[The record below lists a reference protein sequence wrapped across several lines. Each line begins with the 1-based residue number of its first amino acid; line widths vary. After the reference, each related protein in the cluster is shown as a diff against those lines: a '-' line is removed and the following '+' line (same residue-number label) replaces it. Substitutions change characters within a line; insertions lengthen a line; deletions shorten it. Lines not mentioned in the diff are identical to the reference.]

1 MTNTGISFFPELQ
14 QYVQHTIP
22 LEADIPAS
30 RREILHKIVAYIRR
44 QQAEGQPVNLVFI
57 CTHNS
62 RRSHF
67 GQVWAAAAAH
77 WYGINDIHTYS
88 GGTEAT
94 ACNPRTVAALQRAG
108 FRVENRAPGSDNPH
122 YLISYAT
129 DAEPA
134 VCFSKVFDDAANPA
148 NQFAAIMTCSEAEQN
163 CPFIPG
169 AVLRVPLTY
178 NDPKEAD
185 DTPVEQSRYDERC
198 RQIAAEMWYLFAQL
212 QS

>member
-1 MTNTGISFFPELQ
+1 M
-14 QYVQHTIP
+14 QHTIP
-22 LEADIPAS
+22 LEADIPAD
-30 RREILHKIVAYIRR
+30 RREVLHNIAAYIRR
-44 QQAEGQPVNLVFI
+44 QQAEGQPANLVFI

-62 RRSHF
+62 RRSHL

-77 WYGINDIHTYS
+77 WYGVKDIQTYS

-108 FRVENRAPGSDNPH
+108 FRIENRDPDSDNPH
-122 YLISYAT
+122 YFISYAI

-134 VCFSKVFDDAANPA
+134 VCFSKVYDDAANPA
-148 NQFAAIMTCSEAEQN
+148 SQFAAIMTCSEAEQN

-169 AVLRVPLTY
+169 AALRVPLTY

-185 DTPVEQSRYDERC
+185 DTPMEQLRYDERC
-198 RQIAAEMWYLFAQL
+198 RQIAAEMWCLFAQI